1 MINTYHEIRETWRQ
15 NDKIPDLSTAA
26 FVVAIEKIANS
37 YIALGIFS

>member
-26 FVVAIEKIANS
+26 FVVAIEKTADA
-37 YIALGIFS
+37 YTTLGVFP